1 MNVSDKYKEKKGGR
15 REKKDNRVII
25 KSETKEEATRRKWGV
40 ERDNKKEKERDRMTE
55 MSTVTNQ

>member
-15 REKKDNRVII
+15 REKKENSVIM